1 MTSKEKK
8 LLAQAKPYQSN
19 LEFRAIYII
28 NSKKDYDGFFGKN
41 GYRNIIVIGQTF
53 DDELYRLGQ
62 VQQDVLTIQNPYDY
76 RLSFEISKEDDCL
89 HMWVYKPYKI
99 VYDVHSVS
107 TLILNIV
114 KDYGIYD
121 LTIDELIK
129 ENKNDK

>member
-1 MTSKEKK
+1 MTNKEKK

-53 DDELYRLGQ
+53 DNELYRVGEEH
-62 VQQDVLTIQNPYDY
+62 QDVLTINNPYDY

-99 VYDVHSVS
+99 VYDVRSVS
-107 TLILNIV
+107 TLILDIV

-121 LTIDELIK
+121 LTIDELEINK
-129 ENKNDK
+129 EK